1 MLTYLFVSIIVFLII
16 LEIVTVMFKLTGLSE
31 EKARFQVISL
41 LTGTGF
47 TTKEAEL
54 ISQHPTRR
62 KLAEFLMI
70 LGFLGFLTGTSLLVN
85 ILQNP
90 FNERMAILMLLFL
103 VICWALIR
111 YGHLLHFID
120 EFVEKI
126 VILLGYATTKSKTKM
141 YKLITRAKGY
151 GVFSIIIDENSHLD
165 GVAIMNSNLKPNNMI
180 ILNVDKGSEF
190 IGFVK
195 RDYILE
201 KGDNILL
208 YGKVDQVI
216 KTFHLDKKAAQKSK
230 IIDFKGRS

>member
-1 MLTYLFVSIIVFLII
+1 
-16 LEIVTVMFKLTGLSE
+16 
-31 EKARFQVISL
+31 
-41 LTGTGF
+41 
-47 TTKEAEL
+47 
-54 ISQHPTRR
+54 
-62 KLAEFLMI
+62 
-70 LGFLGFLTGTSLLVN
+70 
-85 ILQNP
+85 
-90 FNERMAILMLLFL
+90 
-103 VICWALIR
+103 
-111 YGHLLHFID
+111 LLHFID